1 MCFFKKIRSVLLVEK
16 SWLRCGL
23 CGDEV
28 LRERGRIQE
37 HLDGAHQGMGLVR
50 NFSIFLPIP
59 ANVFKKGYIL
69 THF

>member
-1 MCFFKKIRSVLLVEK
+1 MYRMFFKKNLSSVLLVEK

-37 HLDGAHQGMGLVR
+37 HLDSAHQGMGLVR
-50 NFSIFLPIP
+50 DL
-59 ANVFKKGYIL
+59 FK
-69 THF
+69 F